1 VIPAPVKGGLK
12 NYVVSAMTDY
22 LFRLPDEA
30 TGTLQSQIQEMMVD
44 AITKGHLAPG
54 AAMPSG
60 RKLAEQLKV
69 ARNTVV
75 LAYQQLLDEG
85 FIVARERS
93 GFYVSED
100 VLIGFARSPKTAPDE
115 NAKAA
120 TEIDWKS
127 KLSFFPDSF
136 PYLHKPQD
144 WQRYPYPF
152 VYGQFD
158 KKLFPIAD
166 WRECCREAAGIA
178 AIHNWA
184 SDHVD
189 RDSEPLVDQVHSK
202 LLPRRG
208 IWADRDEILITV
220 GAQNALFLASRL
232 LLKPEDTVGMENPG
246 YADARNTFLTQ
257 TQHIELLD
265 IDHHGMVIDERLAN
279 CQCVY
284 TTPSHQFPTTYTM
297 SKARRLA
304 LLEQANQHN
313 IVIIEDDYESEFNYG
328 AEPIPALKSLDTEGR
343 VIYVGSLS
351 KTLAP
356 GIRLGYMVAPREF
369 IRQAKALRRIMLR
382 HPPSNNQFIIAQF
395 LKRGYHDALIR
406 RISHTLHH
414 RSQVMKTLLD
424 EYLPGATQKPDFG
437 GSSFWVRGPEDLDCR
452 DLAITAKERGILIEA
467 GSELF
472 YPGTEKLNYFRL
484 GFSSISVEQIRVGLP
499 LLSELI

>member
-1 VIPAPVKGGLK
+1 
-12 NYVVSAMTDY
+12 M
-22 LFRLPDEA
+22 
-30 TGTLQSQIQEMMVD
+30 D
-44 AITKGHLAPG
+44 AITRGHLAPG

-75 LAYQQLLDEG
+75 LTYQQLLDEG

-100 VLIGFARSPKTAPDE
+100 VLSGFVRAPESESDKLLQNQSKT
-115 NAKAA
+115 
-120 TEIDWKS
+120 DWS
-127 KLSFFPDSF
+127 TKLSFFPDSF

-144 WQRYPYPF
+144 WQRFPYPF

-166 WRECCREAAGIA
+166 WRDCCREAAGVA

-189 RDSEPLVDQVHSK
+189 RDSEPLVEQVHTK

-220 GAQNALFLASRL
+220 GAQNAIFLAAQL
-232 LLKPEDTVGMENPG
+232 LLKSNHTIGMENPG
-246 YADARNTFLTQ
+246 YVDARNTFLTQ

-265 IDHHGMVIDERLAN
+265 IDEQGMVIDERLAN

-304 LLEQANQHN
+304 LLEQANLHDF
-313 IVIIEDDYESEFNYG
+313 IVIEDDYESEFNYA

-406 RISHTLHH
+406 RTSHTLFH
-414 RSQVMKTLLD
+414 RSKIMKTLLD
-424 EYLPGATQKPDFG
+424 EHFPGGTQKPDFG
-437 GSSFWVRGPEDLDCR
+437 GSSFWVRGPEGLDCR
-452 DLAITAKERGILIEA
+452 ILSEAAKQRGILIES
-467 GSELF
+467 GDTFF

-484 GFSSISVEQIRVGLP
+484 GFSSINIEQIKAGLP
-499 LLSELI
+499 LLSELL

>member
-1 VIPAPVKGGLK
+1 
-12 NYVVSAMTDY
+12 M
-22 LFRLPDEA
+22 
-30 TGTLQSQIQEMMVD
+30 D
-44 AITKGHLAPG
+44 AITRGHLAPG

-75 LAYQQLLDEG
+75 LTYQQLLDEG

-100 VLIGFARSPKTAPDE
+100 VLSGFVRAPESESDKLLQNQSKT
-115 NAKAA
+115 
-120 TEIDWKS
+120 DWS
-127 KLSFFPDSF
+127 TKLSFFPDSF

-144 WQRYPYPF
+144 WQRFPYPF

-166 WRECCREAAGIA
+166 WRDCCREAAGVA

-189 RDSEPLVDQVHSK
+189 RDSELLVEQVHTK

-220 GAQNALFLASRL
+220 GAQNAIFLAAQL
-232 LLKPEDTVGMENPG
+232 LLKSNHTIGMENPG
-246 YADARNTFLTQ
+246 YVDARNTFLTQ

-265 IDHHGMVIDERLAN
+265 IDEQGMVIDERLAN

-304 LLEQANQHN
+304 LLEQANLHDF
-313 IVIIEDDYESEFNYG
+313 IVIEDDYESEFNYA

-406 RISHTLHH
+406 RTSHTLFH
-414 RSQVMKTLLD
+414 RSKIMKTLLD
-424 EYLPGATQKPDFG
+424 EHFPGGTQKPDFG
-437 GSSFWVRGPEDLDCR
+437 GSSFWVRGPEGLDCR
-452 DLAITAKERGILIEA
+452 TLSEAAKQRGILIES
-467 GSELF
+467 GDTFF

-484 GFSSISVEQIRVGLP
+484 GFSSINIEQIKAGLP
-499 LLSELI
+499 LLSELL

>member
-1 VIPAPVKGGLK
+1 
-12 NYVVSAMTDY
+12 MTDY
-22 LFRLPDEA
+22 LFRLPEQA

-44 AITKGHLAPG
+44 AITRGHLAPG

-100 VLIGFARSPKTAPDE
+100 VLTGFVRAPE
-115 NAKAA
+115 PGANTLSEAA
-120 TEIDWKS
+120 TKIDWAS
-127 KLSFFPDSF
+127 KLSFNPASL
-136 PYLHKPQD
+136 PYLKKPQD

-152 VYGQFD
+152 VCGQFD

-184 SDHVD
+184 SDHID
-189 RDSEPLVDQVHSK
+189 RDSELLVEQVHSK

-220 GAQNALFLASRL
+220 GAQNALFLAAQL
-232 LLKPEDTVGMENPG
+232 LLKPTDTIGMENPG

-257 TQHIELLD
+257 TQHMELFD
-265 IDHHGMVIDERLAN
+265 IDDQGLVINERLAH

-284 TTPSHQFPTTYTM
+284 TTPSHQYPSTCTM
-297 SKARRLA
+297 SKARRLE
-304 LLEQANQHN
+304 LLEQANRHN
-313 IVIIEDDYESEFNYG
+313 IILIEDDYESEFNYG
-328 AEPIPALKSLDTEGR
+328 TEPIPALKSLDTEGR

-369 IRQAKALRRIMLR
+369 IHQAKALRRIMLR

-406 RISHTLHH
+406 RITHTLHH
-414 RSQVMKTLLD
+414 RSQVMKALLD
-424 EYLPGATQKPDFG
+424 QYIPGSTQKPDFG
-437 GSSFWVRGPEDLDCR
+437 GSSFWIRGPEGLDAR
-452 DLAITAKERGILIEA
+452 ELAERAKQKGILIET
-467 GSELF
+467 GSAIF

-484 GFSSISVEQIRVGLP
+484 GFSSINVEQIKAGIP

>member
-1 VIPAPVKGGLK
+1 
-12 NYVVSAMTDY
+12 MTDY
-22 LFRLPDEA
+22 LFRLPEQA

-44 AITKGHLAPG
+44 AITRGHLAPG

-93 GFYVSED
+93 GFYVSDD
-100 VLIGFARSPKTAPDE
+100 VLSGFASAPRNRLEEASPGQPQTDW
-115 NAKAA
+115 NA
-120 TEIDWKS
+120 

-166 WRECCREAAGIA
+166 WRDCCREAAGIA

-189 RDSEPLVDQVHSK
+189 RDSELLVEQVHSK

-208 IWADRDEILITV
+208 IWAERDEILITV
-220 GAQNALFLASRL
+220 GAQNALFLAAQL
-232 LLKPEDTVGMENPG
+232 LLKSEDTIGMENPG
-246 YADARNTFLTQ
+246 YVDARNTFLTQ

-265 IDHHGMVIDERLAN
+265 IDHQGLVIDERLAQ
-279 CQCVY
+279 CQCIY

-297 SKARRLA
+297 SKARRVA

-313 IVIIEDDYESEFNYG
+313 IIIIEDDYESEFNYG

-406 RISHTLHH
+406 RISHTLYH
-414 RSQVMKTLLD
+414 RSKVMKMLLD
-424 EYLPGATQKPDFG
+424 EYFPGATQKPDFG

-452 DLAITAKERGILIEA
+452 KLGKIAREHGILIET
-467 GSELF
+467 GDSFF
-472 YPGTEKLNYFRL
+472 YPGTERLNYFRL
-484 GFSSISVEQIRVGLP
+484 GFSSISAEQIEAGIP
-499 LLSELI
+499 LLSELM

>member
-1 VIPAPVKGGLK
+1 
-12 NYVVSAMTDY
+12 MTDY
-22 LFRLPDEA
+22 LFRLPEQA
-30 TGTLQSQIQEMMVD
+30 SGTLQSQIQEMMVD

-100 VLIGFARSPKTAPDE
+100 VLSGFVRAPQPGADE
-115 NAKAA
+115 ASHSDSK
-120 TEIDWKS
+120 IDWKS
-127 KLSFFPDSF
+127 KLSFSPASF
-136 PYLHKPQD
+136 PYLQKPQD

-152 VYGQFD
+152 VCGQFD
-158 KKLFPIAD
+158 KKLFPISD

-184 SDHVD
+184 SDHID
-189 RDSEPLVDQVHSK
+189 RDSELLVEQVHSK

-220 GAQNALFLASRL
+220 GAQNALFLAARL
-232 LLKPEDTVGMENPG
+232 LLKPTDTIGVENPG

-257 TQHIELLD
+257 TQHIELFD
-265 IDHHGMVIDERLAN
+265 IDHQGLVINERLAN

-284 TTPSHQFPTTYTM
+284 TTPSHQYPTTYTM
-297 SKARRLA
+297 SKSRRLD
-304 LLEQANQHN
+304 LLEQANLHD
-313 IVIIEDDYESEFNYG
+313 IIIIEDDYESEFNYG
-328 AEPIPALKSLDTEGR
+328 IEPIPALKSLDTEGR

-406 RISHTLHH
+406 RITHTLHH
-414 RSQVMKTLLD
+414 RSQLMKELLD
-424 EYLPGATQKPDFG
+424 KYLPGSTQKPDFG
-437 GSSFWVRGPEDLDCR
+437 GSSFWVHGPENLDCHE
-452 DLAITAKERGILIEA
+452 LAKLAKQKGILIET
-467 GSELF
+467 GSPSF

-484 GFSSISVEQIRVGLP
+484 GFSSISVEQIKLGLP
-499 LLSELI
+499 LLSELIHQES